1 MAEDRYKILREEYR
15 KDLSEAVN
23 HWIWKGYEPIGG
35 VTIEPEYN
43 NDGRIFYLQAMFIPD
58 NRSLERL

>member
-1 MAEDRYKILREEYR
+1 MAEDRYKILGEEYR

-23 HWIWKGYEPIGG
+23 YWIKSGYYPVGG

-43 NDGRIFYLQAMFIPD
+43 NDGRIFYLQAVFMPD
-58 NRSLERL
+58 NYSLEPL